1 MTVNYD
7 VLVTLPRTVL
17 PDDSSGQPVPSW
29 SPIAATLIYGER
41 DAVLV
46 DVPFTTEQAREVAN
60 WISASGR
67 NLVAMYATHG
77 HLDHWF
83 GFAEI
88 AERFPNAQVLA
99 TAGTVTQIAKTAG
112 QLEFLR
118 GQFPGQ
124 VPTERVEP
132 HVIDSYTFD
141 LEGHEIRFM
150 EAGNTDT
157 VDTTY
162 VYVPDL
168 GLVVGG
174 DVIYDG
180 VHPYLAETDTRQR
193 QDWIATLDKIAALN
207 PTAVVA
213 GHKAPGS
220 DNDPRQIAE
229 TRQYLLD
236 AEEVYGIANN
246 AKEFA
251 DLMMVKQ
258 LGRINHGVL
267 TLSAG
272 GLFPGTNG
280 D

>member
-1 MTVNYD
+1 MTINYD
-7 VLVTLPRTVL
+7 VLVTLPRTVQ
-17 PDDSSGQPVPSW
+17 PDDSSGQAAPTW

-67 NLVAMYATHG
+67 NLVAMYSTHG
-77 HLDHWF
+77 HLDHWV

-88 AERFPNAQVLA
+88 AKRFPNAQVLA

-112 QLEFLR
+112 QLEFLHH
-118 GQFPGQ
+118 QFPGQ
-124 VPTERVEP
+124 IPAELVEP

-141 LEGHEIRFM
+141 LEGHEIRFV

-162 VYVPDL
+162 VHIPDL
-168 GLVVGG
+168 SLVLGG
-174 DVIYDG
+174 DVIYNG
-180 VHPYLAETDTRQR
+180 VHPYLAETDARQR
-193 QDWIATLDKIAALN
+193 QDWIAALNKIAALN
-207 PTAVVA
+207 PTTVVA

-229 TRQYLLD
+229 TLQYLLD
-236 AEEVYGIANN
+236 AEEAYGIANN
-246 AKEFA
+246 AKEFT
-251 DLMMVKQ
+251 DLMMLKHHE
-258 LGRINHGVL
+258 RINHGVL
-267 TLSAG
+267 TLSAEA
-272 GLFPGTNG
+272 LFPGTTVA
-280 D
+280 